1 MSQSAA
7 KRENFS
13 WTDDEA
19 ELLLN
24 IALEYKTEKMSESLD
39 WESIRNKYGDIRDRI
54 AEYLTR
60 IADGEI
66 TGYGKDFPHR
76 PEEITKA
83 IVTSKLKGI
92 KAKYRQAVD
101 SGRKSGHG
109 RVVMLYFDLCQEI
122 WGGSPATEQIT
133 CGIET
138 TDLVMGPQNDD
149 ESAVGTNNDDGNTA
163 QSIQTTNQVGA
174 VIPESQNT
182 THESG
187 DLESAPNE
195 DEPSNGTT
203 STSDRE
209 KGRGK
214 TRKLLRSAPNEDE
227 PATSTSTSDKEK
239 ERGKTSNVKVLQS
252 DSTPNEDEPAT
263 STSTSDREKE
273 RGKTRKLLDD
283 KLMNYKQKNL
293 RKRLPSDTAA
303 EELELKKKMMHQM
316 DCMDKSFHEN
326 MSKLS
331 GTMDKLSGAII
342 SGFSILKDLLERPQ
356 VQQPPNPGYRSHL
369 HQPYPTP
376 PGPIGHPLSPHDS
389 FQYGSRSSRPSTP
402 STDSNW
408 QPLRSPV
415 TRPSTPSDPD
425 QDNNPPGHYH
435 HLYDF

>member
-149 ESAVGTNNDDGNTA
+149 ESAVGTNDDDGNTA
-163 QSIQTTNQVGA
+163 QSIQTTNQVG
-174 VIPESQNT
+174 VVVPESQNT

-187 DLESAPNE
+187 DLESAPYE

-227 PATSTSTSDKEK
+227 PATSTSTSDK
-239 ERGKTSNVKVLQS
+239 
-252 DSTPNEDEPAT
+252 
-263 STSTSDREKE
+263 EKE

-376 PGPIGHPLSPHDS
+376 PGPIVHPLSPHDS